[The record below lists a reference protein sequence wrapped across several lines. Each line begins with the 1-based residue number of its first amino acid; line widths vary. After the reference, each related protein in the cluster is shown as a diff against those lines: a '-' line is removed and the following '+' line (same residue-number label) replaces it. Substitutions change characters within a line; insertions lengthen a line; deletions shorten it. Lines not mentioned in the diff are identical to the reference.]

1 MCRNRIDGILIKKE
15 NHNMKKNKG
24 PIIAL
29 AALLCAA
36 LLFGGVW
43 LATRPTASAGAK
55 ALTIEVVHGN
65 GETKEFSIR
74 TDAEFLGQALD
85 EVAEIGV
92 VGEEGPYG
100 LYIKTVDGEDASD
113 ADQTFWSVSL
123 NGESLMVGA
132 DQQPIQDGEH
142 YELVLTKW

>member
-1 MCRNRIDGILIKKE
+1 
-15 NHNMKKNKG
+15 MKKNKG

-29 AALLCAA
+29 AALLCVA
-36 LLFGGVW
+36 LLFAGVW
-43 LATRPTASAGAK
+43 FATRPDIGAGSK

-65 GETKEFSIR
+65 GESKEFSIR
-74 TDAEFLGQALD
+74 TDAEYLGQALV
-85 EVAEIGV
+85 EAEEIGV
-92 VGEEGPYG
+92 VGEDGPYG
-100 LYIKTVDGEDASD
+100 LYIKTVDGENASD

-132 DQQPIQDGEH
+132 DQQPINDGEH

>member
-1 MCRNRIDGILIKKE
+1 
-15 NHNMKKNKG
+15 MKKNKG

-29 AALLCAA
+29 AALLCVA
-36 LLFGGVW
+36 LLFAGVW
-43 LATRPTASAGAK
+43 FATRPDTGAGRK

-65 GETKEFSIR
+65 GESKEFSIR
-74 TDAEFLGQALD
+74 TDAEYLGQALV
-85 EVAEIGV
+85 EAEEIGV
-92 VGEEGPYG
+92 VGEDGPYG
-100 LYIKTVDGEDASD
+100 LYIKTVDGENASD

-132 DQQPIQDGEH
+132 DQQPINDGEH

>member
-1 MCRNRIDGILIKKE
+1 
-15 NHNMKKNKG
+15 MKKNKG
-24 PIIAL
+24 AIVAL
-29 AALLCAA
+29 VGLLCVA
-36 LLFGGVW
+36 LVFGG
-43 LATRPTASAGAK
+43 LYFATRQGTAAGSK

-65 GETKEFSIR
+65 GETKEFTIR
-74 TDAEFLGQALD
+74 TDAEYLGQALD
-85 EVAEIGV
+85 EAAEIGV

-123 NGESLMVGA
+123 NGEALMVGA
-132 DQQPIQDGEH
+132 DQQPINDGEH

>member
-1 MCRNRIDGILIKKE
+1 MTEGDYR
-15 NHNMKKNKG
+15 NMKKNKG
-24 PIIAL
+24 PVIAL
-29 AALLCAA
+29 AALLCIG
-36 LLFGGVW
+36 LIFGGVW
-43 LATRPTASAGAK
+43 FATRQETSGGSK

-74 TDAEFLGQALD
+74 TDAEYLGQALD
-85 EVAEIGV
+85 EAAEIGV

-132 DQQPIQDGEH
+132 DQQPVNDGEH
-142 YELVLTKW
+142 YELVLTTW